1 MTVLNRYAKRS
12 KISEAKF
19 RQIIRYFAVDLDAS
33 QIAKLVALNRKSVNR
48 YLRAIRERIAELC
61 ETQSPFSGEIEVD
74 ESYFG
79 ARRIKGKRGR
89 GASGK
94 TIVFG
99 ILKRHG
105 KVYTEIVPD
114 CSKATLQA
122 VIRGKVTLDSVI
134 YSDGWPGYNGLVD
147 VGYGK
152 HLRIDHGRNEFAKGS
167 THVNGIE
174 GFWGFSKTRLSRFRG
189 MSKSTFYLHLKEC
202 EFRFNYRGQDLYK
215 ILIKMIKNQP
225 LFWS

>member
-1 MTVLNRYAKRS
+1 MTVKNRYAKRS

-19 RQIIRYFAVDLDAS
+19 RQLICYFVVDLDAS
-33 QIAKLVALNRKSVNR
+33 QITQLISLNRNSVNR
-48 YLRAIRERIAELC
+48 YLRAIRERIAEFC

-74 ESYFG
+74 ESFFG

-89 GASGK
+89 GASSK

-105 KVYTEIVPD
+105 DVYTEIVPD
-114 CSKATLQA
+114 CSKTTLQA
-122 VIRGKVTLDSVI
+122 IIRGRVSMESVI
-134 YSDGWPGYNGLVD
+134 YSDGWRGYNGLVD

-152 HLRIDHGRNEFAKGS
+152 HLRVDYGKDEFAKGH

-174 GFWGFSKTRLSRFRG
+174 GFWGFSKTRLARFRG
-189 MSKSTFYLHLKEC
+189 MNKSTFYLHLKEC
-202 EFRFNYRGQDLYK
+202 EFRFNLRHQDLYK
-215 ILIKMIKNQP
+215 TLLKITKIKP
-225 LFWS
+225 LF

>member
-33 QIAKLVALNRKSVNR
+33 QITRLIGLNRNSVNR
-48 YLRAIRERIAELC
+48 YLRAIRQRIAEFC

-99 ILKRHG
+99 VLKRHG

-114 CSKATLQA
+114 CSKAHSKRSSRVVLPSMVA
-122 VIRGKVTLDSVI
+122 WSVA
-134 YSDGWPGYNGLVD
+134 GL
-147 VGYGK
+147 Y
-152 HLRIDHGRNEFAKGS
+152 I
-167 THVNGIE
+167 
-174 GFWGFSKTRLSRFRG
+174 
-189 MSKSTFYLHLKEC
+189 
-202 EFRFNYRGQDLYK
+202 
-215 ILIKMIKNQP
+215 ILI
-225 LFWS
+225 

>member
-33 QIAKLVALNRKSVNR
+33 QITKLVTLNRNSVNR

-79 ARRIKGKRGR
+79 ARRVKGKRGR
-89 GASGK
+89 GAGGK

-99 ILKRHG
+99 VLKRHG

-134 YSDGWPGYNGLVD
+134 YSDGWRGYNGLVD

-174 GFWGFSKTRLSRFRG
+174 GFWGFSKTRLYRFRG

-215 ILIKMIKNQP
+215 ILIKMIKNHP
-225 LFWS
+225 LF

>member
-1 MTVLNRYAKRS
+1 MTVRNRYANRS
-12 KISEAKF
+12 KISEHKF

-33 QIAKLVALNRKSVNR
+33 QITKLVALNRNSVNR
-48 YLRAIRERIAELC
+48 YLRAVRERIAEFC

-74 ESYFG
+74 ESFFG

-99 ILKRHG
+99 ILKRNG

-122 VIRGKVTLDSVI
+122 VIRGRVTLDSVI
-134 YSDGWPGYNGLVD
+134 YSDGWRGYNGLVD

-152 HLRIDHGRNEFAKGS
+152 HFRIDHGRNEFAKGS

-189 MSKSTFYLHLKEC
+189 MRKSTFYLHLKEC
-202 EFRFNYRGQDLYK
+202 EFRFNYRDQDLYQL
-215 ILIKMIKNQP
+215 LIKMIKNQP
-225 LFWS
+225 LF

>member
-1 MTVLNRYAKRS
+1 MTVRNRYANRS
-12 KISEAKF
+12 KISEHKF

-33 QIAKLVALNRKSVNR
+33 QITKLVALNRNSVNR
-48 YLRAIRERIAELC
+48 YLRAVRERIAEFC

-74 ESYFG
+74 ESFFG

-99 ILKRHG
+99 ILKRNG

-122 VIRGKVTLDSVI
+122 VIRGVESPLIVSSIRMGGVVIMGLLMWVMENIFVSIMDAMSLLRDRLTSMALKGFGDSPKLVC
-134 YSDGWPGYNGLVD
+134 PG
-147 VGYGK
+147 
-152 HLRIDHGRNEFAKGS
+152 FA
-167 THVNGIE
+167 V
-174 GFWGFSKTRLSRFRG
+174 
-189 MSKSTFYLHLKEC
+189 
-202 EFRFNYRGQDLYK
+202 
-215 ILIKMIKNQP
+215 
-225 LFWS
+225 

>member
-33 QIAKLVALNRKSVNR
+33 QITRLIGLNRNSVNR
-48 YLRAIRERIAELC
+48 YLRAIRQRIAEFC

-99 ILKRHG
+99 VLKRHG

-174 GFWGFSKTRLSRFRG
+174 GFWRFSKTRLSRFRG

-225 LFWS
+225 LF